1 MITDF
6 SLQLDIEKELRW
18 DPAINADHIAVT
30 VKNSAATL
38 IGDVDSY
45 WERCAAARAAW
56 RIAHIQAVTNSLRVD
71 LPFASERADDDIAL
85 AAMSIL
91 EWNCALPPSI
101 EVQVNAGVLTLSGQ
115 VPWHFQIE
123 EAERALSSL
132 TGLRGLKNEISLTHP
147 QSSHADPRPPIED
160 ALKRSALVD
169 SSHVKVHVA
178 HGVANLRGTARSRAE
193 KDAALHAA
201 WSAPGVS
208 QVEDHIAVG

>member
-6 SLQLDIEKELRW
+6 TLQLDIEKELRW

-30 VKNSAATL
+30 VKNNAATL

-56 RIAHIQAVTNSLRVD
+56 RIAHIHSVTNSLRVD

-85 AAMSIL
+85 AAMSLL
-91 EWNCALPPSI
+91 EWNCALPASI
-101 EVQVNAGVLTLSGQ
+101 EVSVAAGVLTLTGQ
-115 VPWHFQIE
+115 VPWQFQRE

-132 TGLRGLKNEISLTHP
+132 TGLRGLKNDIHLAP
-147 QSSHADPRPPIED
+147 QPSSADHRPQIEE

-169 SSHVKVHVA
+169 SSHVKVHFS

-193 KDAALHAA
+193 HDAALGAA
-201 WSAPGVS
+201 WSAPGVT